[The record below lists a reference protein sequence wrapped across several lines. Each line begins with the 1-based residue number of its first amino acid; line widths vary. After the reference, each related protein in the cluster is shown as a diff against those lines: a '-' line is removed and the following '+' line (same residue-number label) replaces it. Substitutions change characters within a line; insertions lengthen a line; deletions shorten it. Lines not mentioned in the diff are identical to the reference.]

1 MVELKNVSV
10 TYSSGVDALN
20 NVSLKINDGDFAFV
34 VGSSGAGKST
44 MIKLLLKEIDAT
56 SGTVTVNGYNLNKL
70 KKNKIPEF
78 RRTLGFVFQDFRL
91 IPSMTVYENIA
102 FVLRVIDAPPKF
114 IRKRVPY
121 VIGLVGL
128 QDKVESYPDELS
140 GGEMQRVA
148 IARALVNDP
157 QLIIADEPTGN
168 IDPELSYEI
177 VELLKGINDQGTTIL
192 MVTHEHDLVRHF
204 GGRIINITD
213 GEIVFDEVVAGST
226 DELSDFEP
234 TILPVPENF
243 TVDDGLDAEELLS
256 ESEFPDI
263 DLSDDD
269 DEEEDYSDSGEVT
282 DEEEVV
288 SDIPEAVPETVTE
301 KDITADDII
310 AAINP
315 PSEENSENTVTKADA
330 DEIIAAIME
339 EQSQGGTP

>member
-56 SGTVTVNGYNLNKL
+56 SGVVTVNGYNLNKL
-70 KKNKIPEF
+70 KRRKIPEF

-102 FVLRVIDAPPKF
+102 FVLRVIDAPAKY

-121 VIGLVGL
+121 VISLVGL
-128 QDKVESYPDELS
+128 HAKTNSYPDELS
-140 GGEMQRVA
+140 GGEKQRVA

-177 VELLKGINDQGTTIL
+177 VELLKSINDQGTTIL

-204 GGRIINITD
+204 GGRIISITE
-213 GEIVFDEVVAGST
+213 GEIVFDEVITGAT
-226 DELSDFEP
+226 DEPFADIENSISDEDMAEVFVEAER
-234 TILPVPENF
+234 TSGEETLEKIQQSAA
-243 TVDDGLDAEELLS
+243 DDGELS
-256 ESEFPDI
+256 I
-263 DLSDDD
+263 DNM
-269 DEEEDYSDSGEVT
+269 
-282 DEEEVV
+282 
-288 SDIPEAVPETVTE
+288 
-301 KDITADDII
+301 TADDVI
-310 AAINP
+310 AAIGGDALLADMAA
-315 PSEENSENTVTKADA
+315 SSAENKD
-330 DEIIAAIME
+330 
-339 EQSQGGTP
+339 GGAE

>member
-1 MVELKNVSV
+1 M

-56 SGTVTVNGYNLNKL
+56 SGVVTVNGYNLNKL
-70 KKNKIPEF
+70 KKRKIPEF

-102 FVLRVIDAPPKF
+102 FVLRVIDAPIKY

-121 VIGLVGL
+121 VISLVGL
-128 QDKVESYPDELS
+128 HAKTNSYPDELS
-140 GGEMQRVA
+140 GGEKQRVA

-204 GGRIINITD
+204 GGRIINITE
-213 GEIVFDEVVAGST
+213 GEIVFDEVISGT
-226 DELSDFEP
+226 GDE
-234 TILPVPENF
+234 ILADMDTEMPAEAMAAAIN
-243 TVDDGLDAEELLS
+243 DAENNAAEPQMPA
-256 ESEFPDI
+256 EADMVNTEEAI
-263 DLSDDD
+263 DLPI
-269 DEEEDYSDSGEVT
+269 ENM
-282 DEEEVV
+282 
-288 SDIPEAVPETVTE
+288 
-301 KDITADDII
+301 TADDII
-310 AAINP
+310 SAIGGIP
-315 PSEENSENTVTKADA
+315 DGTSSEEKEDMQKLADNIDVDISKSIKPADA
-330 DEIIAAIME
+330 ETPEALLAALTE
-339 EQSQGGTP
+339 KTEGGAE

>member
-1 MVELKNVSV
+1 MVELQNVSV

-56 SGTVTVNGYNLNKL
+56 SGVVTVNGYNLNKL
-70 KKNKIPEF
+70 KKRKIPKF

-102 FVLRVIDAPPKF
+102 FVLRVIDAPIKY

-121 VIGLVGL
+121 VISLVGL
-128 QDKVESYPDELS
+128 HAKTNSYPDELS
-140 GGEMQRVA
+140 GGEKQRVA

-213 GEIVFDEVVAGST
+213 GEIVFDEVISGIGDEPLPE
-226 DELSDFEP
+226 DELAAAMARAG
-234 TILPVPENF
+234 TTGQIQVPQPAEIQ
-243 TVDDGLDAEELLS
+243 TPGIVTSTEDAL
-256 ESEFPDI
+256 I
-263 DLSDDD
+263 D
-269 DEEEDYSDSGEVT
+269 EV
-282 DEEEVV
+282 
-288 SDIPEAVPETVTE
+288 
-301 KDITADDII
+301 I
-310 AAINP
+310 AAI
-315 PSEENSENTVTKADA
+315 AGID
-330 DEIIAAIME
+330 
-339 EQSQGGTP
+339 QGGSE